1 MTPFRF
7 QGLLEKKPIHV
18 PLVTEMDAPL
28 GVCLARLRH
37 LISNVLLL
45 RLRLLLMFP
54 FPEGTF
60 L

>member
-1 MTPFRF
+1 MLA
-7 QGLLEKKPIHV
+7 GLLEKKPIHV

>member
-7 QGLLEKKPIHV
+7 QGLLEKKQIHV

-37 LISNVLLL
+37 LVRIMLDPRGAHLFHL
-45 RLRLLLMFP
+45 F
-54 FPEGTF
+54 
-60 L
+60 